1 MNNKEI
7 EKSRYNDDSIKKI
20 KSRSTE
26 DLKIIGADNFSMYLR
41 PPYLEYHNKIKS
53 YIAKKNKIL
62 QLDLCCGDG
71 IHSFTGAIEG
81 ADVIALDF
89 AEKSV
94 EICKKRNSLLNLK
107 VEFST
112 ADVQTLSFEDEKF
125 DIVTCVGSLSY
136 LDNSILFD
144 EIRRVLKNG
153 GLFLCLDSFNHNP
166 IYRLNRF
173 IHYLSGNRTYST
185 LTRMP
190 NKKTLH
196 LLEKYFSNV
205 KVSYFGIFIFIVP
218 LLNFFISPDKIT
230 LILSRLDQYF
240 CRLNR
245 FAFKV
250 VIEATK

>member
-7 EKSRYNDDSIKKI
+7 EKSRYNDDSIKKL
-20 KSRSTE
+20 KSRSIE
-26 DLKIIGADNFSMYLR
+26 DLKIIGADNFPIYLR
-41 PPYLEYHNKIKS
+41 PPYLAYHNVIKT
-53 YIAKKNKIL
+53 YVAKKNKIS

-89 AEKSV
+89 AEKSI
-94 EICKKRNSLLNLK
+94 EICRKRNSILNLQ
-107 VEFST
+107 VEFRTS
-112 ADVQTLSFEDEKF
+112 DVQTLAFEDKTF

-136 LDNSILFD
+136 LDNSILFT
-144 EIRRVLKNG
+144 EVYRVLKNG
-153 GLFLCLDSFNHNP
+153 GMFLCLDSFNYNP

-173 IHYLSGNRTYST
+173 IHYLRGNRTYST

-190 NKKTLH
+190 NNKTIQ
-196 LLEKYFSNV
+196 LLEKKFINV

-218 LLNFFISPDKIT
+218 LLNIFISQDKIT
-230 LILSRLDQYF
+230 SILNRLDQYF
-240 CRLNR
+240 CKLNR